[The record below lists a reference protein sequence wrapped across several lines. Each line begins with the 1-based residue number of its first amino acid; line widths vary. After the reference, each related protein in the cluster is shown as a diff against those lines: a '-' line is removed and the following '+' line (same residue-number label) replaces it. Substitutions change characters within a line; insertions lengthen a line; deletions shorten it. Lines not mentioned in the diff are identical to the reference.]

1 MLHALDRNRDAD
13 REASSSHA
21 DAMLLQCPHDGEK
34 NFTKTVLVVSLT
46 MVSKVAEARTTTS
59 REETATVTDAR
70 RQNSEKNNDVIRISI
85 LKFVPGFNEELQN
98 PFMLFVSFLYFI
110 LFRPGVSTRARDL
123 GRSGSPPQSP

>member
-46 MVSKVAEARTTTS
+46 MVSKVAEVRTTTS

-70 RQNSEKNNDVIRISI
+70 RQNSEENNDAIRITI
-85 LKFVPGFNEELQN
+85 LKFVPGFNEDLQN
-98 PFMLFVSFLYFI
+98 PFMFLYFI